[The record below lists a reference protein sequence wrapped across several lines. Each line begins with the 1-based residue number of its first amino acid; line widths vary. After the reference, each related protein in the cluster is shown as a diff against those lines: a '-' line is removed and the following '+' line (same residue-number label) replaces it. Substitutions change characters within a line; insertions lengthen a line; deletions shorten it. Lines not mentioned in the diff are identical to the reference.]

1 MFKKEVKG
9 GPRFLIR
16 STHAN
21 VVMYGVFE
29 STISKDALEKAVLL
43 LSDKHKLLNC
53 HINTDKENKAC
64 YVIDKKLSPEIN
76 TSKSKNINK
85 ILTNE
90 LKHRFDLEKGPLI
103 RFTLLNQKETTLVIN
118 CHHAICD
125 GMSLVYLFKDIMKI
139 LSGKSIKIEQ
149 KMPVFL
155 EPENLPQK
163 VGNPISRFF
172 ISLINKK
179 WSKESISF
187 SNQLYQKLHSNF
199 WKEYKPQIIQFKFS
213 KEETANIISQC
224 KQNNVSVNTG
234 LVTAFLYVEKQLFE
248 QKDNSS
254 KVIITD
260 NLRRY
265 LKNQPGESMGYFI
278 STLRPHLVY
287 NEKKAFWE
295 NAQIFHKKIKRLL
308 EKELFKNQVAGLFS
322 PKFLDVMMLN
332 LFGQREDKLA
342 KKIIKKAGMYK
353 NYATFT
359 IANLGLIKPDD
370 NSKKLKIKSLFGPMA
385 VSDAMEKYI
394 SVLTINNE
402 LHFSICFNENSVNR
416 ESILKM
422 KKLISQIFED
432 SLEKRAKNGNIVG

>member
-9 GPRFLIR
+9 VPRIELR
-16 STHAN
+16 SSHAN

-29 STISKDALEKAVLL
+29 TTISKDALEKAVLL

-125 GMSLVYLFKDIMKI
+125 GMSLAYLFKDIMKI
-139 LSGKSIKIEQ
+139 LSGKSTKIEQ

-155 EPENLPQK
+155 EPENLPQR

-234 LVTAFLYVEKQLFE
+234 LVTAFLYAEKQLFE

-265 LKNQPGESMGYFI
+265 LKNQPGESMGFFI
-278 STLRPHLVY
+278 STLRPYLKY

-308 EKELFKNQVAGLFS
+308 EKDILKKQVIGLFS
-322 PKFLDVMMLN
+322 PKFLDVVMLN

-342 KKIIKKAGMYK
+342 KKIIKKAGVYK
-353 NYATFT
+353 NSATFA

-385 VSDAMEKYI
+385 VSDAMEKDI

-402 LHFSICFNENSVNR
+402 LHFSICFNENDVNQ
-416 ESILKM
+416 ESIHKM
-422 KKLISQIFED
+422 KKLILQTFDNSP
-432 SLEKRAKNGNIVG
+432 K

>member
-29 STISKDALEKAVLL
+29 TTISKDALEKAVLL

-53 HINTDKENKAC
+53 HINTDKENKAY

-103 RFTLLNQKETTLVIN
+103 RFTLLNQKETTLIIN

-125 GMSLVYLFKDIMKI
+125 GMSLVYLFKDITKI
-139 LSGKSIKIEQ
+139 LSEKSIKIEQ

-155 EPENLPQK
+155 ELENIPQR

-172 ISLINKK
+172 IGLMNKK
-179 WSKESISF
+179 CSKETISF
-187 SNQLYQKLHSNF
+187 SDQLSREVHTDF
-199 WKEYKPQIIQFKFS
+199 WKGYKPQIIQFKFS
-213 KEETANIISQC
+213 KEETANILSQC
-224 KQNNVSVNTG
+224 KQNNVSVNSG
-234 LVTAFLYVEKQLFE
+234 LVAAILYAENQVFGK
-248 QKDNSS
+248 KDNSS
-254 KVIITD
+254 KVIVTD
-260 NLRRY
+260 NLRTH
-265 LKNQPGESMGYFI
+265 LKNQPGESLGYFV

-295 NAQIFHKKIKRLL
+295 NAQIFHKKIERLL
-308 EKELFKNQVAGLFS
+308 EKDILKNQVVDLFS
-322 PKFLDVMMLN
+322 PKLLDMVMLN
-332 LFGQREDKLA
+332 LFGKRDDKLA

-370 NSKKLKIKSLFGPMA
+370 DSKKLKLKELFGPFA

-416 ESILKM
+416 ESLLKM
-422 KKLISQIFED
+422 KKLTSQIFED
-432 SLEKRAKNGNIVG
+432 SPR